1 MPEIWGSVRL
11 ERYLF
16 FTDSDDTLFPD
27 TWQLYIPKAKVSGA
41 DLSVCG
47 FTYLVEQTKECVD
60 NLPEKAFCGGGKEY
74 LESGFIGG
82 TSGGNFQSAM
92 E

>member
-11 ERYLF
+11 KESIF

-27 TWQLYIPKAKVSGA
+27 TLATLYQKAKVSGA

-74 LESGFIGG
+74 LEERFYR